1 MKKLIIFD
9 LDGTLT
15 QSKSVIDAETAN
27 LMNQLLQITKVA
39 VISGGNWQQFQNQLL
54 KNSVANQFLKNLIL
68 LPTSGTQLYQYQN
81 DWQLM
86 YSENFNLNE
95 KNKIINA
102 LNYTI
107 NKEKLN
113 SEKVWGQLIEDRGS
127 QITFSGL
134 GQKAPIAEKLKWDS
148 DLTKRKKMKVILDEM
163 LPDFSVR
170 LGGTTSIDITK
181 IGIDKAYGINKIVK
195 IFEIPIDEML
205 FIGDA
210 LYEDGNDFP
219 VKKTGISALQVENFT
234 ETKLV
239 IKTIIACLN

>member
-1 MKKLIIFD
+1 MKKIIIFD

-54 KNSVANQFLKNLIL
+54 KNSAANQFLKNLIL

-148 DLTKRKKMKVILDEM
+148 DLTKRKKMKVILDAM

-195 IFEIPIDEML
+195 ILEIPIDEML

-219 VKKTGISALQVENFT
+219 VKKTGISTLQVENFK